1 MKGTI
6 LGIDLGTMNIKM
18 CSAPNNKIYCE
29 KNVIALENETR
40 LYAFGDDAYEMYE
53 KAPDNIKVSFPIMN
67 GVIADYKN
75 MREILIQFLSKYFN
89 NKLKGA
95 NVLIAV
101 PTDIT
106 EVEKRAYFDL
116 VESSKIKFNSV
127 MVCEKPIAA
136 AIGLGLPITTATGMF
151 VVDLGAD
158 TTEVSVLSLGGIVI
172 SQLIKV
178 GGNKMC
184 ENIIS
189 AVKKEHSL
197 VIGSKTASRLLSEL
211 GYATDVQE
219 ASMKVVGRNMITGFP
234 TTVEVDS
241 HLVYDA
247 IKDNLTTICE
257 SLKFILERT
266 PPELT
271 SDIIE
276 NGIYLTGGVSQIKNI
291 DVLFARETE
300 LDVNVSTS
308 PIENVAIGLEQIAS
322 KRELNNL
329 AYTMNKTK
337 TKR

>member
-6 LGIDLGTMNIKM
+6 LGIDLGTTNVKI
-18 CSAPNNKIYCE
+18 CAAPNKQIYCE
-29 KNVIALENETR
+29 KNVIALENEVK
-40 LYAFGDDAYEMYE
+40 LYSFGDDAYDMYE
-53 KAPDNIKVSFPIMN
+53 KVPDNITVTFPIKD

-75 MREILIQFLSKYFN
+75 MREIMVNLLTKYFS

-95 NVLIAV
+95 NILIAV

-116 VESSKIKFNSV
+116 VSSSKIKFGSI

-136 AIGLGLPITTATGMF
+136 AIGLDLPINTATGMF

-158 TTEVSVLSLGGIVI
+158 TTEVSVLSLGGIVL

-184 ENIIS
+184 ENIIA

-197 VIGSKTASRLLSEL
+197 LIGVKTAGKLLSEI
-211 GYATDVQE
+211 GYATDIEE

-234 TTVEVDS
+234 TTIEIS
-241 HLVYDA
+241 SELVYDA
-247 IKDNLTTICE
+247 IKDNLVSICE

-291 DVLFARETE
+291 DVLFSRETE
-300 LDVNVSTS
+300 LEVKLSNT
-308 PIENVAIGLEQIAS
+308 PIENVAIGLEKIAS
-322 KRELNNL
+322 DRELNSL
-329 AYTMNKTK
+329 AYTMGGKASK
-337 TKR
+337 H